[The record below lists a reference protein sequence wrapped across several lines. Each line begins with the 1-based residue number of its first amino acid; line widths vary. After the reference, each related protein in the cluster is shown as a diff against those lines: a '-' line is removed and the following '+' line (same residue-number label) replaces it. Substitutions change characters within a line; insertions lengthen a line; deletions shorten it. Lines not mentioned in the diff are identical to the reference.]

1 MSKKYFEKDLI
12 KIFKKELN
20 IKVNTKSKMYDFVKW
35 DSMGNFNILL
45 AVEKNFKIKFS
56 SKEFNEIKSFKE
68 ILKVVKKKSKFLK
81 KILIFYLIE

>member
-20 IKVNTKSKMYDFVKW
+20 IKVNSNSKMYDFVKW

-68 ILKVVKKKSKFLK
+68 ILKFVKQ
-81 KILIFYLIE
+81 KI

>member
-20 IKVNTKSKMYDFVKW
+20 IKVNSNSKMYDFVKW

-68 ILKVVKKKSKFLK
+68 ILKVVKKK
-81 KILIFYLIE
+81 I

>member
-1 MSKKYFEKDLI
+1 MSKKFFEKDLI

-68 ILKVVKKKSKFLK
+68 ILKVVKKK
-81 KILIFYLIE
+81 I

>member
-68 ILKVVKKKSKFLK
+68 ILKFVKQ
-81 KILIFYLIE
+81 KI

>member
-68 ILKVVKKKSKFLK
+68 ILKVVKKKNLNF
-81 KILIFYLIE
+81 

>member
-68 ILKVVKKKSKFLK
+68 ILKVVKKK
-81 KILIFYLIE
+81 I

>member
-20 IKVNTKSKMYDFVKW
+20 IKVNSNSKMYDFVKW

-45 AVEKNFKIKFS
+45 AVEKNFNIKFS

-68 ILKVVKKKSKFLK
+68 ILKFVKKK
-81 KILIFYLIE
+81 I

>member
-20 IKVNTKSKMYDFVKW
+20 IKVNSNSKMYDFVKW

-68 ILKVVKKKSKFLK
+68 ILKFVKKK
-81 KILIFYLIE
+81 I

>member
-1 MSKKYFEKDLI
+1 MSKKYLEKDLI

-68 ILKVVKKKSKFLK
+68 ILKVVKKK
-81 KILIFYLIE
+81 I

>member
-45 AVEKNFKIKFS
+45 AVEKNFKVKFS

-68 ILKVVKKKSKFLK
+68 ILKVVKKK
-81 KILIFYLIE
+81 I

>member
-20 IKVNTKSKMYDFVKW
+20 IKVNSNSKMYDFVKW

-81 KILIFYLIE
+81 KS